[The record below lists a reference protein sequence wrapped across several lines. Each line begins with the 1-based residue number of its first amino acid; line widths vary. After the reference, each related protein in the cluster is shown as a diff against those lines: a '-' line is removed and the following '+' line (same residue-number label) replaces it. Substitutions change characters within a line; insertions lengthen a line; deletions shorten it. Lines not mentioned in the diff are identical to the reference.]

1 MARRRAT
8 RVGVLAAAALTLT
21 SLASAPAAYAGGH
34 DHGRKD
40 TFAVIGDIPYGA
52 AEIASFPAD
61 VAQINADPKVSLVVH
76 LGDIKNGSSECTDAY
91 FSMIRKS
98 FDQFRDPL
106 VYTIGDNEWTDC
118 HRPNNGSY
126 DPLERL
132 DAVRSTF
139 FDRPGLTLGQ
149 RPLRVDSDAS
159 AGFPEN
165 VSWTRDHVA
174 FTSVHIVGSNNGLA
188 PRTGAT
194 TPTPEQTAEVLGR
207 TADTIVKIRETFARA
222 KAHRD
227 RAVVL
232 MTQADMFDPTV
243 PDQQLADYF
252 AFKPIVAAIAEES
265 AGFGRPV
272 YLFNGDSHI
281 YNADQPL
288 APGSSWLGFYG
299 VGPAAPNL
307 TRVTVDG
314 SDNAKDYLRVTIT
327 KNRAEPLTWTRVPFT
342 A

>member
-1 MARRRAT
+1 MAHRRAT
-8 RVGVLAAAALTLT
+8 RVGVIAAAALTLT
-21 SLASAPAAYAGGH
+21 SLAFVPAAYAGGH

-52 AEIASFPAD
+52 AEIASFPRD
-61 VAQINADPKVSLVVH
+61 VAQINADPNVSLVVH

-91 FSMIRKS
+91 FSMIRKD
-98 FDQFRDPL
+98 FDRFRDPF

-118 HRPNNGSY
+118 HRPNNGAY

-139 FDRPGLTLGQ
+139 FDHPGLTLGR

-159 AGFPEN
+159 EGFPEN

-188 PRTGAT
+188 PWTEAT
-194 TPTPEQTAEVLGR
+194 TATPEQTAEVLGR
-207 TADTIVKIRETFARA
+207 TADTIGKIRETFATAR
-222 KAHRD
+222 AHRD

-243 PDQQLADYF
+243 SDREFADYY

-265 AGFGRPV
+265 AAFGRPV

-281 YNADQPL
+281 YNSDEPL
-288 APGSSWLGFYG
+288 APGSTWLSFYG
-299 VGPAAPNL
+299 VDQAAPNL

-314 SDNAKDYLRVTIT
+314 SDNAKDYLRVTINQRG
-327 KNRAEPLTWTRVPFT
+327 KPLTWTRIPFS